1 MRFYKAQDDWI
12 SHFDGDFRLEV
23 LATLQSLQLAQ
34 LQRFAPPKIGGL
46 PFGNEPRIV
55 GKFLKGASLQLESA
69 ALSNFYSKSMSADD
83 ARLYDAFR
91 KNESLPGGEWQ
102 KIIGDAAVER
112 WVENKCLW
120 ETENGFYCAFTVV
133 SIDGLVFCVD
143 PLNDHGI
150 VRSQP
155 FVYDEKPNDTE
166 SYEPFYHTYIGLDSL
181 RMIEWMER
189 EDLPKGGRFL
199 DCGTGS
205 GGLFLYFGRRF
216 DESIALDINPRAA
229 KLAKFN
235 AELNAM
241 ENIITISDDAINRST
256 DLGTF
261 DLVSWN
267 LPFIFMPDAHGDEFI
282 DGFGGELGI
291 GLCLRFIESLPPLL
305 KSDGLACIAALA
317 PILDSGENVLET
329 RLNKLLSE
337 VGLDC
342 TLRGAQMSVAHTK
355 ELWDFHQSHNIRR
368 FESVYL
374 FLKPGNGK
382 LKRVHATRTRQF
394 IDKVRVTAYRRKYKS
409 HE

>member
-12 SHFDGDFRLEV
+12 SHLEGEFRREILE
-23 LATLQSLQLAQ
+23 TLRGFELSR

-46 PFGNEPRIV
+46 PFGNEPRIASR
-55 GKFLKGASLQLESA
+55 FLKGESLQLEPSA
-69 ALSNFYSKSMSADD
+69 FSNFYSTRMSSGEAW
-83 ARLYDAFR
+83 LYKAFR
-91 KNESLPGGEWQ
+91 KNESLPKADWQ
-102 KIIGDAAVER
+102 KIVGNEAFGK

-150 VRSQP
+150 ARSEAY
-155 FVYDEKPNDTE
+155 VYTEKPKDPG

-189 EDLPKGGRFL
+189 EKLPENGRFL

-205 GGLFLYFGRRF
+205 GGLLLYFGRNF
-216 DESIALDINPRAA
+216 DEAVGLDINRRAA

-235 AELNAM
+235 ADLNQID
-241 ENIITISDDAINRST
+241 NVKTICDDAIKRT
-256 DLGTF
+256 AEIGQF

-267 LPFIFMPDAHGDEFI
+267 LPFIFMPDEHSDQFV

-291 GLCLRFIESLPPLL
+291 GLCLQFIETLPPLL
-305 KSDGLACIAALA
+305 RSEGLACIAALA
-317 PILDSGENVLET
+317 PILESGENVLET

-342 TLRGAQMSVAHTK
+342 TLKVAQVSMAHTK
-355 ELWDFHQSHNIRR
+355 ELWDFHRAHKVKS

-374 FLKPGNGK
+374 FLKHGK
-382 LKRVHATRTRQF
+382 GTLKRVGSSAARRV
-394 IDKVRVTAYRRKYKS
+394 IDKIREAGYRRKYRNQ
-409 HE
+409 